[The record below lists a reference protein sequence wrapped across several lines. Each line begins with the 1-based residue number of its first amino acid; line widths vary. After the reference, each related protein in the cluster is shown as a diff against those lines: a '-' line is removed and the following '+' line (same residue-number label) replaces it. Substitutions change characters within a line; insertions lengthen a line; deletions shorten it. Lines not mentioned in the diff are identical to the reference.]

1 MTSRRTTACYPG
13 CEKNEAHAKKYHK
26 DKEAGKINYRDN
38 FTNQVAANVSRGE
51 AAGYRQGH
59 SAEQGQSRAVR
70 GVSPTTSLDAKTGS
84 DHLAGR
90 LLRGLRYLQSAG
102 AVGEPSGQRQGARS
116 AKRTGVRL
124 YKDVLQSNDP
134 QKHFDLRCLNCQL
147 LYEYQT
153 GKVSLPTSE
162 EFSVLQAHLKD
173 SSTT

>member
-1 MTSRRTTACYPG
+1 MG
-13 CEKNEAHAKKYHK
+13 CGISNPLVLSVNHL
-26 DKEAGKINYRDN
+26 DN
-38 FTNQVAANVSRGE
+38 AR
-51 AAGYRQGH
+51 
-59 SAEQGQSRAVR
+59 
-70 GVSPTTSLDAKTGS
+70 
-84 DHLAGR
+84 
-90 LLRGLRYLQSAG
+90 
-102 AVGEPSGQRQGARS
+102 GARS